1 MDDLALIFSHHK
13 TTTTSRKRLHEDDEK
28 ADANLACLI
37 SFSNSQQY
45 SAISNINHQIETFLI
60 PKAEPNTISF
70 SQINEN
76 INIGAQF
83 GGRRTGEQAQEHLLA
98 ERKRRQKITKLFVS
112 LASLLPGLNKMD
124 KASILEGATTLITQL
139 RERAETMQHHHLEAK
154 TNNEKKET
162 PPVKARNYE
171 HESSIDMMS
180 TLPEVEVRSL
190 EDELLITIYCKK
202 QQTAGNIDEILS
214 VIHKLHLTIKS
225 SNFIPFGSTAMHI
238 TVVAQMNNKFCE
250 TTTNYLADRLR
261 QSILKM

>member
-1 MDDLALIFSHHK
+1 
-13 TTTTSRKRLHEDDEK
+13 
-28 ADANLACLI
+28 
-37 SFSNSQQY
+37 
-45 SAISNINHQIETFLI
+45 
-60 PKAEPNTISF
+60 
-70 SQINEN
+70 
-76 INIGAQF
+76 
-83 GGRRTGEQAQEHLLA
+83 
-98 ERKRRQKITKLFVS
+98 
-112 LASLLPGLNKMD
+112 MD

-139 RERAETMQHHHLEAK
+139 RERAETMQH
-154 TNNEKKET
+154 
-162 PPVKARNYE
+162 

-238 TVVAQMNNKFCE
+238 TVVAQMNNEFCE